1 MISFSPTSVSVTEPL
16 SFTTTASFSVSLNA
30 AAGRTVTVDFATAD
44 GTALAGSDYTAA
56 SGTLSFEP
64 GDLTKSAAVTVLSDS
79 LVEAVETFTLV
90 LSNPTNATIAAGAG
104 TATGRIAD
112 SISLVPMGFYT
123 VTPCRVVD
131 TRRPAP
137 GSPLVGGV
145 TRTFPFA
152 GVCGI
157 PSTARAVSVNVT
169 VTGTSAEGNVRLFPG
184 GTPPP
189 STSTVNV
196 KAAQT
201 RANNAMVTL
210 GTAGDVGV
218 MLAPAGATG
227 HVIIDVNGYLQ

>member
-1 MISFSPTSVSVTEPL
+1 
-16 SFTTTASFSVSLNA
+16 
-30 AAGRTVTVDFATAD
+30 
-44 GTALAGSDYTAA
+44 
-56 SGTLSFEP
+56 
-64 GDLTKSAAVTVLSDS
+64 
-79 LVEAVETFTLV
+79 
-90 LSNPTNATIAAGAG
+90 
-104 TATGRIAD
+104 
-112 SISLVPMGFYT
+112 
-123 VTPCRVVD
+123 
-131 TRRPAP
+131 
-137 GSPLVGGV
+137 V

-157 PSTARAVSVNVT
+157 PSTARAVSVDVT

-201 RANNAMVTL
+201 RANNGMVTL